1 LLLLSELG
9 ATAPL
14 PQLEGRRILLT
25 GGTGF
30 VGRALLDRLI
40 ALQDTGARSFEVA
53 VLSRDPQRFLQM
65 YPEYD
70 GRQWLRYCTGSLDN
84 LAQLDGTYTDVIHA
98 AADTHVSSNRADWA
112 DQIVLGTRRM
122 LDMAVKCGAKRF
134 LFTSSGAVYGPQPDS
149 LAKMDEAYLGAPLPT
164 ALSSVYG
171 QAKRQAEQLCTIYK
185 AEYGLET
192 VITRLFAVSGKHL
205 PADGPYAIGNFI
217 RDALFA
223 DEIHV
228 QGSGEAIRTYLDGE
242 DVSDWLLCLLERGIP
257 GEAYNVGSDRPVSIR
272 DLAFI
277 VQALLSPD
285 KPVRIGRCERDNGAR
300 SRYVPSVEKVGNMGL
315 SQTVDLEQS
324 ILNAAESFKKRK
336 RKNHSAIL
344 SARV

>member
-1 LLLLSELG
+1 M
-9 ATAPL
+9 TPL
-14 PQLEGRRILLT
+14 QLEGKRILLT

-30 VGRALLDRLI
+30 VGRALLDRFI
-40 ALQDTGARSFEVA
+40 ALHDLGAVSCEVE
-53 VLSRDPQRFLQM
+53 VLSRDPQRFLDM
-65 YPEYD
+65 YPEYG

-122 LDMAVKCGAKRF
+122 LDIAVRCGAKRF
-134 LFTSSGAVYGPQPDS
+134 LFTSSGAVYGPQPDF
-149 LAKMDEAYLGAPLPT
+149 LAKIDETYHGAPQST

-185 AEYGLET
+185 AEHGLET
-192 VITRLFAVSGKHL
+192 VIARLFAVSGKHL

-228 QGSGEAIRTYLDGE
+228 QGSGDAIRTYLDGE
-242 DVSDWLLCLLERGIP
+242 DVSDWLLCLLARGIP

-272 DLAFI
+272 ELAFI
-277 VQALLSPD
+277 VQTLLAPD
-285 KPVRIGRCERDNGAR
+285 KAVRIGSAEKDNGAR
-300 SRYVPSVEKVGNMGL
+300 SRYIPGVEKAASIGL
-315 SQTVDLEQS
+315 SQTIDLERS
-324 ILNAAESFKKRK
+324 IVNAAESFRQRK
-336 RKNHSAIL
+336 REPTRPS
-344 SARV
+344 